1 MSASKHVAN
10 GPEST
15 CSKARILTPSNARD
29 GFELLAT
36 LTSSHDQQIEQIYFL
51 TSFISGNKS
60 FFGANAFFQTITL
73 RA

>member
-1 MSASKHVAN
+1 MSQT
-10 GPEST
+10 PEST

-36 LTSSHDQQIEQIYFL
+36 LTSSHHLQFEQIYFL
-51 TSFISGNKS
+51 DFLYLRNKS